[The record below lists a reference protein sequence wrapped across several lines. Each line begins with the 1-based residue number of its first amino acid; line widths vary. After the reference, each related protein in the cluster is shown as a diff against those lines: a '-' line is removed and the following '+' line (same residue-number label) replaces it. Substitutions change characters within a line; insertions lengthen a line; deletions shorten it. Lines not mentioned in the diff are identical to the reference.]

1 MRESE
6 ASSGKDNDGRGDF
19 GGGGHSRRESDLVQ
33 PGLEAAAS
41 LPVKASK
48 EGSLLEV
55 ILLIL

>member
-6 ASSGKDNDGRGDF
+6 ASSGKDNDGRDF

-33 PGLEAAAS
+33 PGLAAAS

-55 ILLIL
+55 ILLTL